1 MKKFFFNGSLRIL
14 NRGIVRFFLLFCVL
28 IGVLGCQTGPVPVDE
43 YTLARAAMDA
53 ARDVQAPRLSPG
65 FWHQAEEAYRKGKLL
80 YKDSRWDEA
89 RIEFLKAK
97 QAAEKAENSARLNR
111 QRTGDIL

>member
-1 MKKFFFNGSLRIL
+1 MKKFFFIGLL
-14 NRGIVRFFLLFCVL
+14 LVGVFGI
-28 IGVLGCQTGPVPVDE
+28 LGCQTGPVPLDE
-43 YTLARAAMDA
+43 YTIARAALDA

-65 FWHQAEEAYRKGKLL
+65 FWHQAEEAYRKGRLL

-89 RIEFLKAK
+89 RIEFIKAK
-97 QAAEKAENSARLNR
+97 YAAEKAENSARLNR

>member
-1 MKKFFFNGSLRIL
+1 MKKF
-14 NRGIVRFFLLFCVL
+14 IVLGLLGLFTF
-28 IGVLGCQTGPVPVDE
+28 GNLGCQTGPVPLDE
-43 YTLARAAMDA
+43 YTLARAAIDA

-65 FWHQAEEAYRKGKLL
+65 FWHQAEEAYRRGRLL

-111 QRTGDIL
+111 QRTGDVL

>member
-1 MKKFFFNGSLRIL
+1 MKIFFFIGLLSVFTLGSI
-14 NRGIVRFFLLFCVL
+14 
-28 IGVLGCQTGPVPVDE
+28 GCQTGPAPLDE
-43 YTLARAAMDA
+43 YAIARAALDA

-65 FWHQAEEAYRKGKLL
+65 FWHQAEEAYRKARLL
-80 YKDSRWDEA
+80 YRDSRWDES

>member
-1 MKKFFFNGSLRIL
+1 MKKFFFIVLLGLGL
-14 NRGIVRFFLLFCVL
+14 GI
-28 IGVLGCQTGPVPVDE
+28 LGCQTGPVPLDE
-43 YTLARAAMDA
+43 YTIARAALDA

-65 FWHQAEEAYRKGKLL
+65 FWHQAEEAYRKGRLL

-89 RIEFLKAK
+89 RIEFIKARH
-97 QAAEKAENSARLNR
+97 AAEKAENSARLNR

>member
-1 MKKFFFNGSLRIL
+1 MKKFFFIGLLSFLTLGST
-14 NRGIVRFFLLFCVL
+14 
-28 IGVLGCQTGPVPVDE
+28 GCQTGPMPLDE
-43 YTLARAAMDA
+43 YTMARAAIDA

-65 FWHQAEEAYRKGKLL
+65 FWHQAEEAYRRGRLF

>member
-1 MKKFFFNGSLRIL
+1 MKKFFFIGLLSFFTL
-14 NRGIVRFFLLFCVL
+14 GI
-28 IGVLGCQTGPVPVDE
+28 LGCKTGPVPLDE
-43 YTLARAAMDA
+43 YTMARAALDA

-65 FWHQAEEAYRKGKLL
+65 FWHQAEEAYRRGRLL
-80 YKDSRWDEA
+80 YRDSRWDEA

-111 QRTGDIL
+111 QKTGDIL